1 MKYKFIPVDNNIN
14 KAVAFANTLDANNIK
29 NVQRIKTKEFYIPT
43 IEVVEK
49 LQDEGWMIKG
59 VAEHRMKKNR
69 KITANYVQLHH
80 PDFELLNKNGKS
92 EAVSSLT
99 ITNSCNGKSPLTM
112 DLGFYRQICSN
123 GAIMFDKHGESTQI
137 KHTEIN
143 FNNLQSFINNINNKS
158 DKVLERFGIYQN
170 KHMTVEQAIEFASK
184 AARLKHRPED
194 ITPRMVENLL
204 QVNRMEDEGDNL
216 WSVFNRVQESLTEEV
231 NDFNLD
237 IRLNKQLSSLT
248 EQYILAN

>member
-29 NVQRIKTKEFYIPT
+29 NVQRIKQKEFYIPT
-43 IEVVEK
+43 IEVLER
-49 LQDEGWMIKG
+49 LQKGGWVVKG
-59 VAEHRMKKNR
+59 VAEHRGKNR
-69 KITANYVQLHH
+69 KITTNYAQLHH
-80 PDFELLNKNGKS
+80 PDFELLNKKGKS

-112 DLGFYRQICSN
+112 DLGFYRQVCSN

-143 FNNLQSFINNINNKS
+143 FNNLQSFINSVNNKS

-170 KHMTVEQAIEFASK
+170 KHMTVEQAREFAFD
-184 AARLKHRPED
+184 AARLKHRSED
-194 ITPRMVENLL
+194 ITPRMVESLL
-204 QVNRMEDEGDNL
+204 QVNRAEDEGNNL
-216 WSVFNRVQESLTEEV
+216 WSVFNRVQESLTKDV
-231 NDFNLD
+231 NNFNLD
-237 IRLNKQLSSLT
+237 IQLNKQLSSLT
-248 EQYILAN
+248 EQYVLAN

>member
-29 NVQRIKTKEFYIPT
+29 NVQRIKTKDFYIPT
-43 IEVVEK
+43 IEIIER
-49 LQDEGWMIKG
+49 LQKEGWVVKG
-59 VAEHRMKKNR
+59 VAEHRGKNR
-69 KITANYVQLHH
+69 KITTNYAQLHH
-80 PDFELLNKNGKS
+80 PDFELLNKKGKS

-112 DLGFYRQICSN
+112 DLGFYRQVCSN

-143 FNNLQSFINNINNKS
+143 FNNLQSFINSVNNKS

-170 KHMTVEQAIEFASK
+170 KHMTVEQAREFAFD
-184 AARLKHRPED
+184 AARLKHKNED
-194 ITPRMVENLL
+194 ITPRIVENLL
-204 QVNRMEDEGDNL
+204 RVNRNEDEGDNL
-216 WSVFNRVQESLTEEV
+216 WSVFNRVQESLTQDV
-231 NDFNLD
+231 NNFNLD
-237 IRLNKQLSSLT
+237 IQLNKQLSSLT
-248 EQYILAN
+248 EQYVLAN